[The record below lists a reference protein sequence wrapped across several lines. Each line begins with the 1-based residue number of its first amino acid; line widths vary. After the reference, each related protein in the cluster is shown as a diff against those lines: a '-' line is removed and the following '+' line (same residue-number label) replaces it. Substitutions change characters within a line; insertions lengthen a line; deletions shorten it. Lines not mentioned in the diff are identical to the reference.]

1 MVNDSQRLSTIVN
14 KKEKELR
21 KEDSKICFMR
31 EDLARTSMEY
41 VFKKNSR
48 KLKVEVSIGK
58 REEEGGRST

>member
-1 MVNDSQRLSTIVN
+1 MVNDGRRWPTMVN

-21 KEDSKICFMR
+21 KEDSKICFMH

-41 VFKKNSR
+41 IFKKNSR